1 MADELKKTFTMSY
14 KLAGLILVALFSAVM
29 AWVEI
34 QNNIEQT
41 EVLEHRMD
49 TRDKRYK
56 ALQQDHEKRLRILE
70 QEHHAD
76 DQ

>member
-1 MADELKKTFTMSY
+1 MADELKRTFTMSY
-14 KLAGLILVALFSAVM
+14 KLAGMILVALFSAVM

-34 QNNIEQT
+34 QNTIEQT

-56 ALQQDHEKRLRILE
+56 VIHQDHEKRLRILE
-70 QEHHAD
+70 QEHHD
-76 DQ
+76 DE